1 MSAAKTINNEYY
13 IISPQT
19 PKLWDYTWDVLV
31 NEYYSKNDYGFE
43 KVFNPYDVLVAEYGD
58 VELIPIN
65 TFKFGGG
72 WFNLISNSLLKKTD
86 IPDSF
91 GAYGIDDTYVMY
103 CCDIMKSK
111 AMDVNQY
118 IIRNIVVAENYKYRI
133 NPYSSYLNVID
144 KKQEFKSKA
153 ESQFKNELNKFYEKI
168 YSNNYD

>member
-1 MSAAKTINNEYY
+1 LGIDDKRRSSIRISNPDNFIYLDCDIIFKPETLAYLMSAAKTINNEYY

-72 WFNLISNSLLKKTD
+72 WFNLISNSLLKKKD
-86 IPDSF
+86 IPD
-91 GAYGIDDTYVMY
+91 
-103 CCDIMKSK
+103 
-111 AMDVNQY
+111 
-118 IIRNIVVAENYKYRI
+118 
-133 NPYSSYLNVID
+133 
-144 KKQEFKSKA
+144 
-153 ESQFKNELNKFYEKI
+153 
-168 YSNNYD
+168 